1 MHEDRRSFLKTTLS
15 AGAVGVG
22 AFLVAKPSF
31 ASEKMPMNSNGVVQ
45 GTSPKK
51 EILYKK
57 TQAWDIYY
65 KAAY

>member
-1 MHEDRRSFLKTTLS
+1 MHEERRSFLKSTLS

-31 ASEKMPMNSNGVVQ
+31 AKDEAPSSSNGVVQ
-45 GTSPKK
+45 GFSPKK
-51 EILYKK
+51 EVLYKK

>member
-1 MHEDRRSFLKTTLS
+1 MHEERRSFLKTTLS
-15 AGAVGVG
+15 AGAVGIG

-31 ASEKMPMNSNGVVQ
+31 ASKAMPTHSNGVVQ
-45 GTSPKK
+45 GTSPKR